1 VRRAPLGY
9 RLVARS
15 VDIVT
20 FAFLM
25 AVVYVE
31 FVHRVTGAGSDNLFD
46 AGRGSQVPVRLTFFA
61 LSGLYELLPVA
72 VSGRTFGKLLLGL
85 QVQRVDRPGV
95 PPGFGRSTLRWAVT
109 SAAAALPV
117 VGIPAYLLVVG
128 WVLVDRDRRG
138 LHDRVAGT
146 MVANVGIGS
155 AGR

>member
-1 VRRAPLGY
+1 
-9 RLVARS
+9 LVARS

-72 VSGRTFGKLLLGL
+72 VS
-85 QVQRVDRPGV
+85 VA
-95 PPGFGRSTLRWAVT
+95 RSASSCSGSRCNGSTGPVRRRG
-109 SAAAALPV
+109 SAARPC
-117 VGIPAYLLVVG
+117 VGP
-128 WVLVDRDRRG
+128 
-138 LHDRVAGT
+138 
-146 MVANVGIGS
+146 
-155 AGR
+155 

>member
-1 VRRAPLGY
+1 
-9 RLVARS
+9 
-15 VDIVT
+15 
-20 FAFLM
+20 
-25 AVVYVE
+25 
-31 FVHRVTGAGSDNLFD
+31 
-46 AGRGSQVPVRLTFFA
+46 
-61 LSGLYELLPVA
+61 
-72 VSGRTFGKLLLGL
+72 
-85 QVQRVDRPGV
+85 VQRVDRPGA

-109 SAAAALPV
+109 SASAALPV